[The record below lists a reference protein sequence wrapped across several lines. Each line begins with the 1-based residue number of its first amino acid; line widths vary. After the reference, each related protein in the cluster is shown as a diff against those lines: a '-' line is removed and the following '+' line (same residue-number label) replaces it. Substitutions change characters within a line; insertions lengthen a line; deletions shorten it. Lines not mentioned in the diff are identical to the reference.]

1 MTSKP
6 SANVPASAEG
16 GAELLL
22 HPTPSRPL
30 PLGTPP
36 TPARRGR
43 VLGVNEEGRA
53 LIREARSVWEK
64 FARKCGNPY
73 VDSTALLLVGRMT
86 IEATHWEDGLVIL
99 DAIRDRLEPKSSP
112 RRIPEWAREHGAS
125 KRAAEHSRRKAAE
138 RVGPIDPEVRAA
150 LSAAWKG
157 MHPRTMDTRDLEC
170 CCGTILT
177 EADHQVPCPS
187 CGRSLHPV
195 CARTHECVLA
205 QMRAG

>member
-1 MTSKP
+1 M
-6 SANVPASAEG
+6 
-16 GAELLL
+16 
-22 HPTPSRPL
+22 
-30 PLGTPP
+30 
-36 TPARRGR
+36 
-43 VLGVNEEGRA
+43 NEEGRA

-125 KRAAEHSRRKAAE
+125 KRAAESERIKAEE
-138 RVGPIDPEVRAA
+138 RVGPIDPKVRAA
-150 LSAAWKG
+150 LSVAWKS
-157 MHPRTMDTRDLEC
+157 MHARLADTSGVRCD
-170 CCGTILT
+170 CGTYMDGQQRG
-177 EADHQVPCPS
+177 APCAS

-195 CARTHECVLA
+195 CASRHECAAVLA